1 MFDILKNKI
10 KGFTDKLKQKIGA
23 EPQAEKVQAEEKQAD
38 AEIIEKSPLPEE
50 TFAEEPI
57 EEKPAELEEPESL
70 EKPAAEPAKETQ
82 KITEVQKNGS
92 IDLEKLKVDDKR
104 EIKASVSATS
114 QLKSFFS
121 SHIVISEKDIDELLY
136 DFELALLESD
146 VDQDTA
152 TFLCEKIKKELVGK
166 KIPKGKEF
174 DNFIKQEIKN
184 VFAESICVEHQNI
197 LSLIKNKTEKPFVIL
212 FLGPNGA
219 GKSTS
224 MAKLTNLLQKNNLS
238 VIWSAS
244 DTFRA
249 AAIEQLEKHAE
260 RLNVRLVKHKYG
272 SDPAAVAFDAVSSAK
287 AKKIDL
293 VLIDSAGRQDTNQN
307 LMEELKKIVRVIKPD
322 LKIFVGEAL
331 SGRSLLEQAKVF
343 DKELS
348 IDGFILTKIDTD
360 TKGGT
365 SISLLH
371 TLKKPIFYIGI
382 GQGYDDLLEFSN
394 EFIVDRIV

>member
-184 VFAESICVEHQNI
+184 VFA
-197 LSLIKNKTEKPFVIL
+197 
-212 FLGPNGA
+212 
-219 GKSTS
+219 
-224 MAKLTNLLQKNNLS
+224 
-238 VIWSAS
+238 
-244 DTFRA
+244 
-249 AAIEQLEKHAE
+249 
-260 RLNVRLVKHKYG
+260 
-272 SDPAAVAFDAVSSAK
+272 
-287 AKKIDL
+287 
-293 VLIDSAGRQDTNQN
+293 
-307 LMEELKKIVRVIKPD
+307 
-322 LKIFVGEAL
+322 
-331 SGRSLLEQAKVF
+331 
-343 DKELS
+343 
-348 IDGFILTKIDTD
+348 
-360 TKGGT
+360 
-365 SISLLH
+365 
-371 TLKKPIFYIGI
+371 
-382 GQGYDDLLEFSN
+382 
-394 EFIVDRIV
+394 